1 MFSITSKQPG
11 GQLLPLVAL
20 GAALHACKGSAAHAG
35 ARLALGSTTAAY
47 VPVLNSMS
55 GACPSGQCS
64 IKSCCPGPP
73 RQVLAA
79 VDSGQ
84 LYGEPKYEMFSL

>member
-1 MFSITSKQPG
+1 
-11 GQLLPLVAL
+11 
-20 GAALHACKGSAAHAG
+20 
-35 ARLALGSTTAAY
+35 
-47 VPVLNSMS
+47 MS

-64 IKSCCPGPP
+64 IKSCYPGPP